1 MKTLELN
8 EMEMNMV
15 NGGNG
20 GFEDLNFFFAF
31 CSALESGDYVRA
43 REYYYDLLEAGADEN
58 TLYTYREFYKL
69 YTGEELH

>member
-1 MKTLELN
+1 MTTYELN

-31 CSALESGDYVRA
+31 CSALENGDYARA
-43 REYYYDLLEAGADEN
+43 REYYYNLVADGADEN
-58 TLYTYREFYKL
+58 MLYSYREFYKL

>member
-15 NGGNG
+15 NGGSG

-31 CSALESGDYVRA
+31 CSALESGDYARA
-43 REYYYDLLEAGADEN
+43 REYYYYRLENGADED
-58 TLYTYREFYKL
+58 TLYTWRELYKL
-69 YTGEELH
+69 YTGEGL